1 MQKNWQSSMLAVSRL
16 IFFFLLGLP
25 SSVASQN
32 NSRPASPVIPAELT
46 ATDPEIRALLND
58 EYISC
63 KASNTNERVEK
74 FQKAF
79 QIANDRGLIRDRAV
93 VEAVMASALVG
104 EGKMEM
110 AFLAAKSQ
118 AKLVHG
124 IQLVIARNYIENL
137 KEEVKKGMR
146 EKAEQGIYP
155 SRPPLGYQNNRL
167 EHTIEI
173 DPRKA
178 PIARRM
184 FELYASGHYSLTNLR
199 TVRGRSRNIL
209 SKRWVG

>member
-16 IFFFLLGLP
+16 IFFFLLCLP

-74 FQKAF
+74 FQKAL

-110 AFLAAKSQ
+110 AFLAF
-118 AKLVHG
+118 
-124 IQLVIARNYIENL
+124 
-137 KEEVKKGMR
+137 
-146 EKAEQGIYP
+146 EKAFEDSSDSKNEILEADILNALASLAELKG
-155 SRPPLGYQNNRL
+155 NN
-167 EHTIEI
+167 
-173 DPRKA
+173 
-178 PIARRM
+178 
-184 FELYASGHYSLTNLR
+184 
-199 TVRGRSRNIL
+199 
-209 SKRWVG
+209 